1 MKTQSRWL
9 GIFAFLVLAVL
20 AGCGSGP
27 GGENVPARPS
37 NLVATTLSESSIA
50 LTWTDMSSDESG
62 FVIERSTSTSGPWGR
77 ISVGPNVASFT
88 DSGLSASTTYIYRLA
103 AENPDGISTYVGPV
117 GAMTMAAGISVPTA
131 PSSLAATSAASDS
144 ISLSWLDNS
153 NNETGFKIER
163 GTTSTGPFTQIATTS
178 TGVTTYSNTG
188 LTASTTY
195 YYRVR
200 ANNSAGDSAFS
211 NVANA
216 TTLTD
221 TTVNP

>member
-1 MKTQSRWL
+1 MKTQSRWP

-27 GGENVPARPS
+27 GEENVPARPS

-103 AENPDGISTYVGPV
+103 AQNSDGISTYVGPV
-117 GAMTMAAGISVPTA
+117 GAMTMVAGISLPTDRK
-131 PSSLAATSAASDS
+131 S
-144 ISLSWLDNS
+144 
-153 NNETGFKIER
+153 
-163 GTTSTGPFTQIATTS
+163 
-178 TGVTTYSNTG
+178 V
-188 LTASTTY
+188 
-195 YYRVR
+195 V
-200 ANNSAGDSAFS
+200 
-211 NVANA
+211 
-216 TTLTD
+216 
-221 TTVNP
+221 